1 MALANVHLRYRLAV
15 TNHGDAPLGPVIL
28 AAEMTS
34 PPATTPPATTP
45 PPTALPAPQ
54 SQLAERQSLTTLAPG
69 ARVEITD
76 ELRLPLGLTEAIALG
91 GARMLVP
98 LVRLRVEAGRANQ
111 PPLSLRQDYVVGM
124 VEGAAAGHLSPFR
137 LDLGPHIRTDVAAK
151 PVERGFAE
159 NALH

>member
-34 PPATTPPATTP
+34 PPATTP

-98 LVRLRVEAGRANQ
+98 LVRLRVEAGRADQ

-151 PVERGFAE
+151 PVEGGFAE